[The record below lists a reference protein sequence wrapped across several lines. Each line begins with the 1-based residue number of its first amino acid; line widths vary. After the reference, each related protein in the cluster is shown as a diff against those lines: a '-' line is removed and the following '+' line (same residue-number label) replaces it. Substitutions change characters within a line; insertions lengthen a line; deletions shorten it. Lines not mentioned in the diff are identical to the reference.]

1 MKEFRYFLMNTSWK
15 LKNSN
20 YERSLYDNLTFDI
33 INNKKFQKK
42 ALQESQQNLKII
54 NVQFVF

>member
-15 LKNSN
+15 FKNSN

-42 ALQESQQNLKII
+42 ALQES
-54 NVQFVF
+54 